1 MKKSLLASIAAF
13 AIASAA
19 CSFVLAE
26 DAAKKDAEKPGPV
39 YTVQCDSPCSF
50 MVSGHDKKE
59 VVAAVILHAKTHH
72 NMNLT
77 EKDVEGMV
85 KTTEAGK

>member
-1 MKKSLLASIAAF
+1 
-13 AIASAA
+13 
-19 CSFVLAE
+19 
-26 DAAKKDAEKPGPV
+26 
-39 YTVQCDSPCSF
+39 

-59 VVAAVILHAKTHH
+59 VIAVVIEHAKTHH

-85 KTTEAGK
+85 KTTEASK

>member
-1 MKKSLLASIAAF
+1 MKKSMLAAVAAF
-13 AIASAA
+13 AVVSALSLFA
-19 CSFVLAE
+19 IAE
-26 DAAKKDAEKPGPV
+26 DAKKPADKPATV

-50 MVSGHDKKE
+50 MVSGHDKNE

-77 EKDVEGMV
+77 EKDAEGMV

>member
-1 MKKSLLASIAAF
+1 MKKSLLATIAAF

-19 CSFVLAE
+19 STFVLAA
-26 DAAKKDAEKPGPV
+26 DDAKKDTDKPAAV

-59 VVAAVILHAKTHH
+59 VVAVVIEHAKTHH
-72 NMNLT
+72 NMVMS
-77 EKDVEGMV
+77 EKDVEAMV
-85 KTTEAGK
+85 KTTEASK

>member
-1 MKKSLLASIAAF
+1 MKKSLFATIAAF

-19 CSFVLAE
+19 TTFALAE
-26 DAAKKDAEKPGPV
+26 DGAKKDADKPAPT

-50 MVSGHDKKE
+50 SVSGHDKKE
-59 VVAAVILHAKTHH
+59 VVAIVIEHAKTHH